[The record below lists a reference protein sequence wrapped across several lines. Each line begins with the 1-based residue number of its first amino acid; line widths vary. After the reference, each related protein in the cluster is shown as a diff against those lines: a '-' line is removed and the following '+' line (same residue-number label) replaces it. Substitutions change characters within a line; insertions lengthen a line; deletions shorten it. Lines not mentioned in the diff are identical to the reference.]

1 MLVLSPQRAQL
12 LVIHRRFPQLASVP
26 GIGEI
31 RDTGESVYS
40 ALGDLS
46 TDYQTKEATPERDAD
61 LVRVLRGTNA
71 CRRRT
76 RTPLGFGRSQCTLSR
91 STREPL
97 ISEARLRP

>member
-1 MLVLSPQRAQL
+1 VLSPQRAPL
-12 LVIHRRFPQLASVP
+12 LVIHGRSRARAGAV
-26 GIGEI
+26 IDEI
-31 RDTGESVYS
+31 RDTGESAYG

-46 TDYQTKEATPERDAD
+46 TDYQTKGATPELDAD
-61 LVRVLRGTNA
+61 LIRVPRGTNA

-76 RTPLGFGRSQCTLSR
+76 RTPLGFGRSQCTWSR